1 MQVPLAPF
9 FFGAG
14 LLLRSRALLGPWIQA
29 GCRNCSASW
38 ESWNWTGQRAGTG
51 CPGPG
56 SGSDGIWL
64 PGPGICWPSRPAQDG
79 DPGPGTKEERR
90 LGSGAVPGTGL
101 AGTDPPGFF
110 PGPGRRSGPVAPG
123 GLCQTGA
130 DRFLRAV
137 DPEPDLM
144 EFRNLLLPGLSRKE
158 QAEAASWEI
167 LQQIEYPPGT
177 FALGVEA
184 GPETGEDILLPPSPW
199 LFWKLEKPLP
209 GKWTGSCSAR
219 KQRRQPGDA
228 GWSREPARFSP
239 GPGPGPD
246 PGAWY
251 GYGRLLALRNLPL
264 ADGEEA
270 MPEETAGLL
279 WDKLPAGI
287 RERFQ
292 TGPTGLYLAGGT
304 EEEQQAWKEF
314 FQQQWDCP
322 VRLLEGKA
330 QFQWAPYYT
339 EKQPSGLTS
348 GLCGALGAVLSEGRP
363 SAFCFASG
371 GERGRWLS
379 GISWLDL
386 GKKMAAGSWH
396 SFCGAW
402 GPGSCACGKKPAAGN
417 ISGRRLVGKASGRS
431 SRRGGSSWSGRKRK
445 PGNG

>member
-1 MQVPLAPF
+1 
-9 FFGAG
+9 
-14 LLLRSRALLGPWIQA
+14 
-29 GCRNCSASW
+29 
-38 ESWNWTGQRAGTG
+38 
-51 CPGPG
+51 
-56 SGSDGIWL
+56 
-64 PGPGICWPSRPAQDG
+64 
-79 DPGPGTKEERR
+79 
-90 LGSGAVPGTGL
+90 
-101 AGTDPPGFF
+101 
-110 PGPGRRSGPVAPG
+110 
-123 GLCQTGA
+123 
-130 DRFLRAV
+130 
-137 DPEPDLM
+137 M

-184 GPETGEDILLPPSPW
+184 GPETGEDILAAAVPLA
-199 LFWKLEKPLP
+199 LLE
-209 GKWTGSCSAR
+209 TGETIAR
-219 KQRRQPGDA
+219 QMDWELLRQEAAPAAWGR
-228 GWSREPARFSP
+228 WMEQEPAAFLLVR
-239 GPGPGPD
+239 D
-246 PGAWY
+246 LDRIQGAWY

-292 TGPTGLYLAGGT
+292 TGLTGLYLAGGT

-386 GKKMAAGSWH
+386 GKKMAAGTLALLLWGLGGPVPVPAGRNPLPGTSPAGGWLGKPLD
-396 SFCGAW
+396 GAAGEAEAPGPAGKGNQGTDETAGILGKIPDTAGEPGALRLLADPGGAAERGADP
-402 GPGSCACGKKPAAGN
+402 GPGRPEPETGRSAGPGQPSSEAAGTGAGEAGTDGTGRTG
-417 ISGRRLVGKASGRS
+417 IGFYRLFPCGSG
-431 SRRGGSSWSGRKRK
+431 
-445 PGNG
+445 